1 MFFWFQQIIQLLRQ
15 VLFNQEAQ
23 SRQLDAM
30 QKAQAA
36 CCAKQTALLEEIY
49 KYLTTPPPPP
59 QPAGFTASLTVQS
72 KGEVNM
78 KKLAKVA
85 AALNIND
92 DGTATVSVSLTDA
105 DGLPETSLTT
115 WPPAVAT
122 PTVASSDATPGPSA
136 FVITPSA
143 APVSLGGGA
152 FSIAAIACVQPVVQ
166 PPAQNVDFQ
175 VTVASGLAGQ
185 TSPVS
190 EDAGT
195 LSIVADPNAIGGFA
209 AVITEP

>member
-23 SRQLDAM
+23 SRQLDAI
-30 QKAQAA
+30 QKTQTT
-36 CCAKQTALLEEIY
+36 QTAKLEEIY

-72 KGEVNM
+72 KGDLLM
-78 KKLAKVA
+78 KKLAKVV

-92 DGTATVSVSLTDA
+92 DGTATASVSFTDA

-115 WPPAVAT
+115 YPPAVAAAAVT
-122 PTVASSDATPGPSA
+122 ASDATPGPSA
-136 FVITPSA
+136 FVVAPINP
-143 APVSLGGGA
+143 PVSLGGGE
-152 FSIAAIACVQPVVQ
+152 FSVATISCVQPVVQ
-166 PPAQNVDFQ
+166 PPAQGVDFQ
-175 VTVASGLAGQ
+175 ISIASGLVGQ
-185 TSPVS
+185 TAPVS

>member
-1 MFFWFQQIIQLLRQ
+1 M
-15 VLFNQEAQ
+15 
-23 SRQLDAM
+23 
-30 QKAQAA
+30 
-36 CCAKQTALLEEIY
+36 AL
-49 KYLTTPPPPP
+49 
-59 QPAGFTASLTVQS
+59 
-72 KGEVNM
+72 

-85 AALNIND
+85 ASLNIND

-115 WPPAVAT
+115 WPSAVAV
-122 PTVASSDATPGPSA
+122 PTVASSDQTPGPSA

-143 APVSLGGGA
+143 APVSLGGGS
-152 FSIAAIACVQPVVQ
+152 FSIASIACVQPVVQ

-175 VTVASGLAGQ
+175 VTVASGLVGQ
-185 TSPVS
+185 TAPVS

>member
-15 VLFNQEAQ
+15 ILFNQEANT
-23 SRQLDAM
+23 RQLDAI
-30 QKAQAA
+30 QKAQAV

-59 QPAGFTASLTVQS
+59 QPAGFRASLTIT
-72 KGEVNM
+72 GELTM

-85 AALNIND
+85 PALNIND
-92 DGTATVSVSLTDA
+92 DGTATASVTFTDA

-115 WPPAVAT
+115 YPPAVAAA
-122 PTVASSDATPGPSA
+122 TVAASDATPGPSA
-136 FVITPSA
+136 FTVTPINPPA
-143 APVSLGGGA
+143 SLGGGA
-152 FSIAAIACVQPVVQ
+152 FSVATISCVQPVAQ
-166 PPAQNVDFQ
+166 PPAQGVDFQ
-175 VTVASGLAGQ
+175 VSIASGLAGQ
-185 TSPVS
+185 TAPVS

-209 AVITEP
+209 AVVTEP